1 MSRRLDPETRRK
13 LRFVRVS
20 RDDLDLSRFPDFL
33 IVGPQRTGT
42 TWLHAH
48 LRFHPQIFLS
58 EPKELFFFSRLK
70 APDDPR
76 FQSNDLGWYLSFFSD
91 PWWRWLAKNAIA
103 LWRHREPYGP
113 RTRGEATAS
122 YAALDRDVIAEI
134 AALNPEVKVI
144 LMIRDP
150 VDRAWSHAKKDLVRK
165 TGRTVEGVPA
175 EEFRAFFADD
185 YQRRCAQY
193 VRNYDNWAAYVRKE
207 NLFARTFDEIRTQPE
222 QLLLDVMRFLG
233 VRSDRRYIAGDVR
246 AEVNPTA
253 ASKIPEQHRRY
264 LEEVFA
270 PELRDLKERF
280 GLSWRADAE
289 SGPWRSAETSGRSL
303 DPSIP

>member
-1 MSRRLDPETRRK
+1 MPPRLLGSETRNK
-13 LRFVRVS
+13 LQYVRVS
-20 RDDLDLSRFPDFL
+20 TPDLDLSEFPDFL

-70 APDDPR
+70 LAGDPR
-76 FQSNDLGWYLSFFSD
+76 FQSNDLGWYLKFFRD
-91 PWWRWLAKNAIA
+91 PWWRWAAKNAIA
-103 LWRHREPYGP
+103 LWRHREPYRP
-113 RTRGEATAS
+113 RVRGEATAS
-122 YAALDRDVIAEI
+122 YAAIDRDVIAEI
-134 AALNPEVKVI
+134 AALNPDVKVI

-165 TGRTVEGVPA
+165 TGRSVDAVPA
-175 EEFRAFFADD
+175 EEFRAFFSDD

-193 VRNYDNWAAYVRKE
+193 VRNYDNWAAHVRAE
-207 NLFARTFDEIRTQPE
+207 NLLARTFDEIRTDPE
-222 QLLLDVMRFLG
+222 RLLLEVMRFLG
-233 VRSDRRYIAGDVR
+233 VRADRRYIAADVR
-246 AEVNPTA
+246 DEVNPTA

-264 LEEVFA
+264 LEDLLA
-270 PELRDLKERF
+270 PDLRELHQRF
-280 GLSWRADAE
+280 GLSWRDEAN
-289 SGPWRSAETSGRSL
+289 GRSEGAQSAPRSL